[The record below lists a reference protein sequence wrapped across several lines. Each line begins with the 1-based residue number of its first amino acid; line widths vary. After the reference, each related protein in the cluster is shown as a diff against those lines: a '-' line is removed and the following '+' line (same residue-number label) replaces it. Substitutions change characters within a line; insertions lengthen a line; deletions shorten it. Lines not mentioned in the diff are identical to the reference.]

1 MTESTALGCRSEDV
15 MGRHVVL
22 GKGPVGTATAQ
33 LLAER
38 GHEVVVLSRSGG
50 VSTDAVAHR
59 AVDAADA
66 GALTTAVGAADVLY
80 NAINPPRYDRWTR
93 DWPPIAAAVL
103 SAAERTGLLVV
114 MGSLYGYG
122 RPDGPITAGSPLA
135 ATDVKGRLKARMWS
149 DALAARAAGRVR
161 VTEARASDFVGPTV
175 PAPQSHV
182 VRQLATLRAGRRA
195 WVIGDPDARHSWTYL
210 PDVAATLVALG
221 ADPRAEG
228 RAWLVPSGAPRS
240 QREVLT
246 DLAAAMGSRP
256 ARVSGIPW
264 PVLRALGVVDSQMR
278 ELVAIRHQWD
288 ADFVMDGSETTAVL
302 GLRATPWE
310 DVVRAT
316 AQAGTTAGNSASAP
330 STGRPAA

>member
-1 MTESTALGCRSEDV
+1 

-50 VSTDAVAHR
+50 TSTDAVQHR
-59 AVDAADA
+59 AVDAAD
-66 GALTTAVGAADVLY
+66 GTALTAAVGAADALY
-80 NAINPPRYDRWTR
+80 NAVNPPRYDRWTR

-103 SAAERTGLLVV
+103 TAAERAGVLVV

-122 RPDGPITAGSPLA
+122 RPTGAMTADSPLA
-135 ATDVKGRLKARMWS
+135 ATDVKGRLKAGIWA
-149 DALAARAAGRVR
+149 DALAARAAGRIR

-175 PAPQSHV
+175 PPPQSHV

-195 WVIGDPDARHSWTYL
+195 WVIGDPDVRHSWTYV

-228 RAWLVPSGAPRS
+228 RAWMVPTGEPRS
-240 QREVLT
+240 QRQVLT
-246 DLAAAMGSRP
+246 ELAAAMGARP

-264 PVLRALGVVDSQMR
+264 PVLRALGAVDSQMR
-278 ELVAIRHQWD
+278 ELVAIRHQWE
-288 ADFVMDGSETTAVL
+288 ADFVLDSQETTAVL
-302 GLRATPWE
+302 GLAPTPWAE
-310 DVVRAT
+310 VVRAT
-316 AQAGTTAGNSASAP
+316 AQTGTTAGKGTSPAA
-330 STGRPAA
+330 TGRLKR

>member
-1 MTESTALGCRSEDV
+1 

-50 VSTDAVAHR
+50 TSTGDVQHR
-59 AVDAADA
+59 AVDAAD
-66 GALTTAVGAADVLY
+66 GAALSAAVGAADALY
-80 NAINPPRYDRWTR
+80 NAVNPPRYDRWTR
-93 DWPPIAAAVL
+93 DWPPIAAAVRC
-103 SAAERTGLLVV
+103 AAEDAGVLVV

-122 RPDGPITAGSPLA
+122 RPGGPMTADTPLA
-135 ATDVKGRLKARMWS
+135 ATDVKGRLKASMWA
-149 DALAARAAGRVR
+149 DALAARAAGRLR

-175 PAPQSHV
+175 PPPQSHV

-195 WVIGDPDARHSWTYL
+195 WVIGDPDARHSWTYV
-210 PDVAATLVALG
+210 PDVAATLVTLG
-221 ADPRAEG
+221 TDARAEG
-228 RAWLVPSGAPRS
+228 RAWMVPSGEPRS

-246 DLAAAMGSRP
+246 DVAAAMGSRP

-264 PVLRALGVVDSQMR
+264 PVLRALGAADSQMR

-288 ADFVMDGSETTAVL
+288 ADFVLDSSETTAVL
-302 GLRATPWE
+302 GLEATPWAE
-310 DVVRAT
+310 VVQAT
-316 AQAGTTAGNSASAP
+316 AQAGTSAGSASSAEGG
-330 STGRPAA
+330 TGRLKK